1 MGKWIRRAVVLVVA
15 GVFLFSVT
23 SIALT
28 LYRYHVSDKSYDDTA
43 RQYTALVSGAS
54 DAASGTGGT
63 GDSGAGTGGPVQG
76 SGGADTVPIQVDF
89 EGLRAV
95 NSDIAGWIYCEDTP
109 INYPVVRGEDDEFY
123 LHHSFDGESSNSG
136 AIFIEAQ
143 NRPGFADSNTVIY
156 GHHMKDGSMF
166 AVLAK
171 YADQTFY
178 EEHPIMW
185 LLTPEQDYKIIV
197 FSGYTAAAVS
207 DTYTIFE
214 GPGPELDEYLAKALE
229 SSDFQA
235 DLVPDSEARYVLLST
250 CAYNFKD
257 ARYVLHGMLVP
268 VG

>member
-43 RQYTALVSGAS
+43 RQYTALASGAE
-54 DAASGTGGT
+54 DA
-63 GDSGAGTGGPVQG
+63 GAGGSDGTAGSGGPAQG
-76 SGGADTVPIQVDF
+76 SGGAETPPLQVDF

-95 NSDIAGWIYCEDTP
+95 NADIAGWIYCEDTP
-109 INYPVVRGEDDEFY
+109 INYPVVLGEDDEFY
-123 LHHSFDGESSNSG
+123 LHHGFEGEESRSG

-143 NRPGFADSNTVIY
+143 NRPGFVDSNTIIY
-156 GHHMKDGSMF
+156 GHHMKNGSMF
-166 AVLAK
+166 AVLGK
-171 YADQTFY
+171 YADQGFY
-178 EEHPIMW
+178 EEHPVMW

-197 FSGYTAAAVS
+197 FSGYTAPAVS
-207 DTYTIFE
+207 EAYTIFQ
-214 GPGPELDEYLAKALE
+214 GPGEEFDAYLEKALE

-235 DLVPDSEARYVLLST
+235 DLELDREARYVLLST

-257 ARYVLHGMLVP
+257 ARYVLHGLLVP
-268 VG
+268 MG